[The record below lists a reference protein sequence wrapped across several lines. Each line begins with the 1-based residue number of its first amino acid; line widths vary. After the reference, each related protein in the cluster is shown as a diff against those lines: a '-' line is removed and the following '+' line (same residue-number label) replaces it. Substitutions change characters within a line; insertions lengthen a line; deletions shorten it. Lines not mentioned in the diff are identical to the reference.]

1 MQAVSKILNKANNA
15 PTRKWTAL
23 YEYCRGLFIFSVMII
38 RTNKENG
45 GFTQVDN
52 RYVRDKK
59 LSLSAKGLLTYML
72 SQPNDWYFSA
82 QKLEEETNTKRARLE
97 TILNELEEKGY
108 LTRERTR
115 ENGRLGKMKFIV
127 YEESIVDSP
136 RIVFEEIDGESPF
149 PI

>member
-1 MQAVSKILNKANNA
+1 
-15 PTRKWTAL
+15 
-23 YEYCRGLFIFSVMII
+23 MII
-38 RTNKENG
+38 RTDKQNG

-52 RYVRDKK
+52 RYVRDKN

-108 LTRERTR
+108 LKRERTR
-115 ENGRLGKMKFIV
+115 EKGRLGKMKFII
-127 YEESIVDSP
+127 YEESIVARP
-136 RIVFEEIDGESPF
+136 RIIFEEIDGDCPF
-149 PI
+149 PL